1 MSQTSEHMSN
11 HAELVGRVAVVTGA
25 TRQAGIGAAI
35 ARELVAGGAAVF
47 ITHFREYDRRQTWGM
62 APGEPESI
70 LATLGASAAGTEI
83 DLSAPSAAV
92 ELFDRAISRFGH
104 VDILVNNAAHW
115 EHGGITDVS
124 AAQLDRHYAVNLRA
138 AVLLSAEFVRRRGPE
153 AGGRIINITSGQGH
167 GPMPGELAYAVTKAG
182 LDALTLSLSAGL
194 VESGV
199 AVNAIDP
206 GPTDTGWIPD
216 DQRATLVA
224 ASAAGKIGTPQDVA
238 AVVRLLAGDAAASV
252 TGRII
257 RIQSHGVVDDL
268 MTELANRR
276 LHSSAAGAITRS
288 RG

>member
-1 MSQTSEHMSN
+1 MTN
-11 HAELVGRVAVVTGA
+11 HTELVGRVALVTGA

-35 ARELVAGGAAVF
+35 ARELVAAGAAVF
-47 ITHFREYDRRQTWGM
+47 IAHFRDYDQQQTWGI

-92 ELFDRAISRFGH
+92 DLFDRAISRFGR

-115 EHGGITDVS
+115 ERGGITDVS

-138 AVLLSAEFVRRRGPE
+138 AVLLSAEFVRRRSRE
-153 AGGRIINITSGQGH
+153 VGGRIINITSGQGH

-182 LDALTLSLSAGL
+182 LDALTLSLSAEL

-216 DQRATLVA
+216 DLRATLVA
-224 ASAAGKIGTPQDVA
+224 ASAVGKIGTPQDVA
-238 AVVRLLAGDAAASV
+238 AVVRLLSGDAAANVS
-252 TGRII
+252 GRII
-257 RIQSHGVVDDL
+257 RLQSDGVVDNL
-268 MTELANRR
+268 MAELAR
-276 LHSSAAGAITRS
+276 TT
-288 RG
+288 